1 MHVLRT
7 VAVVCLAA
15 CAASSAGAEDKKEG
29 KKDDKKPTWTGTIK
43 VEGKKS
49 KFTLAE
55 MAKVTMPDAVRT
67 ALGTVKGGDT
77 DKKVVDVELDA
88 EDGYLVWEVEVAV
101 RNQDGITK
109 VIVDAGSGKVLASE
123 VDKEE
128 KEENKKEESKDKKDK

>member
-1 MHVLRT
+1 MPALRI
-7 VAVVCLAA
+7 AVVACLAA
-15 CAASSAGAEDKKEG
+15 FAAPTAGADDKKDS
-29 KKDDKKPTWTGTIK
+29 KKGDQKPTWTGTIK

-49 KFTLAE
+49 KFALAE
-55 MAKVTMPDAVRT
+55 MAKVAMPDAVRT
-67 ALGTVKGGDT
+67 ALTAVKAGDA

-123 VDKEE
+123 VEKE
-128 KEENKKEESKDKKDK
+128 EENKKKEEGKDKKGE